1 MNDRS
6 IQPVQEDAQASSEGW
21 TDAPEPALT
30 IRWGRVVAL
39 VVALAL
45 AFLLG
50 WRLAPR
56 SSASSELARARRDLQ
71 QARAQI
77 DELRAAAAE
86 VASPTPSPSPTPE
99 PEATEGDANANVGDT
114 YVVKPGDTLQSI
126 AQKFYEDR
134 TLDDVIARA
143 NDITDPSQLTIGR
156 QLVIPKRPEL

>member
-1 MNDRS
+1 MNDQS
-6 IQPVQEDAQASSEGW
+6 IQPVQEDAEASSESG
-21 TDAPEPALT
+21 TDAPEPGLT
-30 IRWGRVVAL
+30 IRWGRVAAL
-39 VVALAL
+39 VVALAV

-50 WRLAPR
+50 WRLASR
-56 SSASSELARARRDLQ
+56 TSASPELARARRDLQ

-77 DELRAAAAE
+77 DELRAAAGEA
-86 VASPTPSPSPTPE
+86 ASPTPSASPTPE
-99 PEATEGDANANVGDT
+99 PEATEGADVEVGDT

-156 QLVIPKRPEL
+156 ELVIPNRPEL